1 MPDDAI
7 EGWDALEPAAP
18 PETPELAR
26 DFVRAFSTNAGDA
39 ALAALR
45 RMTVDR
51 VLPPDCSDA
60 ALRHHQGAC
69 SVVFH
74 ILGMIERGKV

>member
-1 MPDDAI
+1 MTL
-7 EGWDALEPAAP
+7 EGWDALEPAPP

-26 DFVRAFSTNAGDA
+26 EFVRAFISNSGDA
-39 ALAALR
+39 VLAHLR

-60 ALRHHQGAC
+60 ALRHHQGEC

-74 ILGMIERGKV
+74 ILRMIERGQK